1 RKYQEFIN
9 EIGSTRALHT
19 IDKVNRHIRSCVK
32 VALREKRIDI
42 DFTDGVSLNYV
53 NEGKTKREKHINYKD
68 SQILLYAL
76 KDKIKT
82 SGSLAYYVILL
93 GLTSGMR
100 FAEMVGLTEKDF
112 DFKNQTI
119 TVNKTW
125 GYYAEMEREFGPTKN
140 KQSIRTIRMDKGT
153 MDLFEDLFKKRKKHE
168 ENKYN
173 LVFFNNPDT
182 LYKVISNSYVNR
194 VLKRLLNTLNI
205 KPVITIHG
213 LRHTHASILIY

>member
-1 RKYQEFIN
+1 
-9 EIGSTRALHT
+9 
-19 IDKVNRHIRSCVK
+19 
-32 VALREKRIDI
+32 
-42 DFTDGVSLNYV
+42 
-53 NEGKTKREKHINYKD
+53 
-68 SQILLYAL
+68 
-76 KDKIKT
+76 IKT

-213 LRHTHASILIY
+213 LRHTHASILIYKKDISVNYISERLGHSTVTTTLEKYSHVLRELRSEDEKLTKETFKELFEEEPIFTTDEDYEE